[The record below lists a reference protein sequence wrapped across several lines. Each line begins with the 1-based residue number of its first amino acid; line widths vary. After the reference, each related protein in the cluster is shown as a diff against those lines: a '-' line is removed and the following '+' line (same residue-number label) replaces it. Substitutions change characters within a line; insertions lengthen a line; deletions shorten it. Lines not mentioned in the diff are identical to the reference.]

1 MQLGGE
7 KSMERIHLYT
17 VVNFQITKDLY
28 DFPLREETELK
39 QNQKCKLSMGLSSV
53 LYSLQLSSHLDSEV

>member
-7 KSMERIHLYT
+7 KSMERIHIYT
-17 VVNFQITKDLY
+17 VVNFQIPKDLY

-39 QNQKCKLSMGLSSV
+39 QNQCKLSMGLSSV